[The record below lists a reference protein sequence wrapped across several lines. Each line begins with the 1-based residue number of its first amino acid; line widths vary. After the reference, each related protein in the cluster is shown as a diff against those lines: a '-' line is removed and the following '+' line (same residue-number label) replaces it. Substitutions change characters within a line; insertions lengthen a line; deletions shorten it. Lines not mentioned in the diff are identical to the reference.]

1 MLFVLSP
8 AKTLDFE
15 SPLPSIE
22 ATEARFLN
30 ESKALIQRLRRC
42 SAKDLAERMSI
53 SPALAELNHGR
64 YRDWQPE
71 HGPDAAR
78 PCVLAFAGDVYEGLD
93 APSLD
98 LASLN
103 WCQQHLRILSG
114 LYGVLRPLDRIRPYR
129 LEMGTRLDTR
139 RGHDLYSFWGD
150 RLSRTLISDLDG
162 HAEKAL
168 INLASV
174 EYFKAV
180 PLKRQAQPARLIQ
193 PVFQGQRDEGF
204 KIISF
209 MAKRARGLMARYAID
224 QRIDR
229 PEGLLDFDLE
239 GYRYDARASDDT
251 QWVFRRAA

>member
-1 MLFVLSP
+1 MLLVLSP

-15 SPLPSIE
+15 SALPSIE
-22 ATEARFLN
+22 ATEARFLK
-30 ESKALIQRLRRC
+30 ESKTLIQRLRRC
-42 SAKDLAERMSI
+42 SVDDLSERMSI

-78 PCVLAFAGDVYEGLD
+78 PCVLAFAGDVYEGLN
-93 APSLD
+93 APSLN
-98 LASLN
+98 LTSLD
-103 WCQQHLRILSG
+103 WSQQHLRILSG

-139 RGHDLYSFWGD
+139 RGHDLYAFWGD
-150 RLSRTLISDLDG
+150 RLTRALIDDLDG
-162 HAEKAL
+162 HAERAV
-168 INLASV
+168 INLASI

-180 PLKRQAQPARLIQ
+180 PLKRRSQPVRLIQ
-193 PVFQGQRDEGF
+193 PVFQEQRDGGF

-209 MAKRARGLMARYAID
+209 MAKRARGLMARYAIEH
-224 QRIDR
+224 RIDR

-239 GYRYDARASDDT
+239 GYRYAAQASDDT